1 MKKQKLIQH
10 TFTMVSL
17 VIFLVGCTKDQ
28 ITPDPPENDP
38 VFTTKG
44 TIGGSAIDLAA
55 GKSGVFMHTDIIE
68 KNNVQQFTGT
78 LENETQHFKMNIHD
92 GVLDVPGLSPGVL
105 LDDQL
110 RIAPYVPT
118 EDPLLSIAKED
129 FNNSNAIEYIEWSV
143 DGEDY
148 PGATLNIYEP
158 GKYEVCITAHFM
170 NGNSGS
176 TCNEIL
182 VGYQKNAQATVK
194 QINVQNQKVIA
205 YIEAPEHNL
214 KSIQWFIEDSLV
226 STNEVYKDENG
237 LLAFHLTAKMEFTNG
252 VKREQQVWVNRNN
265 LDYRVEDIAQFGSQ
279 SSDNWDHKARL
290 EFTDGEDHYIS
301 YPTNSDH
308 VIDILK
314 KENFGQNSD
323 GHDVM
328 RFSGKLNSTFLH
340 VETQEI
346 VEGNLEFSFGVAH

>member
-17 VIFLVGCTKDQ
+17 LIFLVSCTKDQ
-28 ITPDPPENDP
+28 VTPDPPENDP
-38 VFTTKG
+38 VFTAKG
-44 TIGGSAIDLAA
+44 MIDGSEIDLAA
-55 GKSGVFMHTDIIE
+55 GKSGGFMHTDIVE
-68 KNNVQQFTGT
+68 NNNVLQYTGT
-78 LENETQHFKMNIHD
+78 LENETQYFKMNIHD

-129 FNNSNAIEYIEWSV
+129 FNNSNAIEYIEWTV

-148 PGATLNIYEP
+148 PGAELNIYEP
-158 GKYEVCITAHFM
+158 GKYEICITAHFM

-194 QINVQNQKVIA
+194 QINGQNQKVIA
-205 YIEAPEHNL
+205 YIEAAEHNL
-214 KSIQWFIEDSLV
+214 KSIRWFIEDSLV

-265 LDYRVEDIAQFGSQ
+265 LDYRIEDITQFESQ
-279 SSDNWDHKARL
+279 TSDIWDHKARL
-290 EFTDGEDHYIS
+290 EIKAGENHYIS
-301 YPTNSDH
+301 YPTSADD
-308 VIDILK
+308 VIEILE
-314 KENFGQNSD
+314 KEDFGQNNEGQS
-323 GHDVM
+323 VK
-328 RFSGKLNSTFLH
+328 RFRGKLTSSFLH

-346 VEGNLEFSFGVAH
+346 VEGNLELSFGIAH